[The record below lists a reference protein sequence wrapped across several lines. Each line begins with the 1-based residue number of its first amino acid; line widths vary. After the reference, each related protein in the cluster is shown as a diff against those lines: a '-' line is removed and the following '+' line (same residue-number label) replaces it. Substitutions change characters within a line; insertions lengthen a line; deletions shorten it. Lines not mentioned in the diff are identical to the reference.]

1 MPAPLSV
8 DLRERVVAAVDAGEK
23 IAPVARRFG
32 VTRPTIYAWLAL
44 REEAGS
50 VESRA
55 RPERGR
61 VLDNYREQIEQKFAE
76 NSNVTLVELKE
87 QWELPVSISAVR
99 DALDQWDLTIQ
110 EMPACV

>member
-23 IAPVARRFG
+23 IAPVSRRFG

-44 REEAGS
+44 RDETGS
-50 VESRA
+50 VEPRA

-61 VLDNYREQIEQKFAE
+61 VLEEYRAQIEEKFAE
-76 NSNVTLVELKE
+76 NSSVTLVELKE
-87 QWELPVSISAVR
+87 QLELPVSISAVW
-99 DALDQWDLTIQ
+99 DALDQWDLTFKKK
-110 EMPACV
+110 PACV